1 MLKSN
6 SVLHVGDMAFT
17 STHLVAAANA
27 RGLNW
32 KKLQIT
38 EVSCFSDTPLAIL
51 EKLGRG
57 IGWEVKLLGNKIL
70 RPQIHL
76 HSAITLPYMSWALGK
91 NYALHLHGTDIRT
104 RLYQDAYRETVLQA
118 VEKATAVFY
127 STPDLA
133 EHIFPLRSDAR
144 LVPVPIS
151 LYSHKDPRPRGLE
164 KIGNYIFFTSR
175 WESVKGGES
184 QIETAHILRTKLPKN
199 ITLVGL
205 DWGENA
211 KAAAQSG
218 VRLLPRLSN
227 REFRAALRN
236 AQLCVGQSS
245 GIMGAS
251 ELESLAEGT
260 PLVVPLQKS
269 WYTGAD
275 SSLRDIPVIGGTEV
289 ECKDSEKLAALAIA
303 NLEAGIPAH
312 TAQWLQTNHSPQTAL
327 QRVLAGYAAANERE
341 AAR

>member
-27 RGLNW
+27 QGLNW

-38 EVSCFSDTPLAIL
+38 EVSRFSDTPLAIL

-57 IGWEVKLLGNKIL
+57 MGWEIKLLGNKIL

-76 HSAITLPYMSWALGK
+76 HSAIALPYVKWALGK
-91 NYALHLHGTDIRT
+91 NYTLHLHGTDIRT
-104 RLYQDAYRETVLQA
+104 RLYQDAYRETVLRA
-118 VEKATAVFY
+118 VEKASAIFY

-133 EHIFPLRSDAR
+133 EHILPLRADAR

-151 LYSHKDPRPRGLE
+151 LYSYKDPRPRGLE

-175 WESVKGGES
+175 WESVKGGET
-184 QIETAHILRTKLPKN
+184 QIETARILRAKLPKN

-211 KAAAQSG
+211 AAAAQAG
-218 VRLLPRLSN
+218 VHLLPRLSN
-227 REFRAALRN
+227 REFRAALHN
-236 AQLCVGQSS
+236 AQLCIGQSS

-260 PLVVPLQKS
+260 PLAVPLQKS
-269 WYTGAD
+269 WHTGKD

-289 ECKDSEKLAALAIA
+289 ECSDAEKLATLAIA

-312 TAQWLQTNHSPQTAL
+312 TAQWLQANHSPQTAL

-341 AAR
+341 SAK